1 MEKRERGI
9 FLKRISLSFFRER
22 ASSLWL
28 GLTLIVMLIVLV
40 CGALFAKETPPER
53 PADLSSSQWEAD
65 LSAADYSGDIDEEVY
80 IPIPVA
86 STRDPQQDG
95 EKTDDA
101 LNDEKDTESDPLE
114 EEEET
119 PEPEVADKDPQTEQ
133 KPSSGSQATE
143 DAPLSPGNGGTAGGN
158 TENGNTTSTAYFTTS
173 IIDGETVTANPY
185 SFSIRHKD
193 PSLKVKELQVFV
205 NGRLIPQFKG
215 DVDLSEGKNT
225 IRVKVDYADDS
236 GKIVASPF
244 KDYTVYLDTQ
254 SLVIHTS
261 LKDQTVDRDLFTF
274 TASASYLGESV
285 AVTVTLNG
293 EKTEGSGDS
302 YRVRLKDGANTIVL
316 SAEKNGLRKEET
328 YTVTYVNSGIFDFET
343 DLTDG
348 MTVTEENLSFS
359 VWMVNSQNARISVR
373 LNGGKT
379 EQSDNGKF
387 TVTLSYGE
395 NTVTV
400 TAKDGEQKVSRSYK
414 IYFERQHATA
424 DNPIPDQEHAPTLQ
438 CNLSDGMTVNNSKY
452 TVDLIAK
459 DYHGNRLR
467 ASNITVEMNGSPLR
481 LEGEN
486 EKTTYLLQLSTPEN
500 VVTVYIKDNEGYDAL
515 YTYHLTYNKTD
526 GPIGYVTVSVEAT
539 TPGLGYIVPPTQVEI
554 YDGEPASYVVKRLF
568 DRCGIT
574 FNYKGTL
581 DEGFY
586 LSRIN
591 KENMVPDYHIPEN
604 LLGYLEED
612 GASETGIWYTDSLG
626 EFDFYGKSGWNI
638 AVDEF
643 YPNSGLSGVHLNDGQ
658 RLSIRF
664 TLHLGYDIGGLNGAA
679 GEYPEKFIESY

>member
-1 MEKRERGI
+1 MKFI
-9 FLKRISLSFFRER
+9 PLSFLRDR
-22 ASSLWL
+22 ASSLWM
-28 GLTLIVMLIVLV
+28 GLLFIVMLIVLG
-40 CGALFAKETPPER
+40 CGALFAEESPPER
-53 PADLSSSQWEAD
+53 PADRASSQWDAD
-65 LSAADYSGDIDEEVY
+65 LSAADCIGDVNEEVY

-86 STRDPQQDG
+86 STGNPEQDR
-95 EKTDDA
+95 ENTDDA
-101 LNDEKDTESDPLE
+101 LNPEKDTESEPQE

-119 PEPEVADKDPQTEQ
+119 PEPEAADNTPQTEQ
-133 KPSSGSQATE
+133 KPTSVDQATK
-143 DAPLSPGNGGTAGGN
+143 DHPISPGNGGTAGGN
-158 TENGNTTSTAYFTTS
+158 TENGNTTSTEYFTTS
-173 IIDGETVTANPY
+173 IKDGETVTSNPY

-193 PSLKVKELQVFV
+193 PELKVKDLQVFV

-215 DVDLSEGKNT
+215 DVDLTEGKNT

-236 GKIVASPF
+236 GKIVASPY

-261 LKDQTVDRDLFTF
+261 LSDQTVDRDLLSF
-274 TASASYLGESV
+274 TASASYLGEST

-293 EKTEGSGDS
+293 QKTEGSGDR

-316 SAEKNGLRKEET
+316 SAEINGLRKEET

-343 DLTDG
+343 DLVDG
-348 MTVTEENLSFS
+348 MTVSESSFSFS
-359 VWMVNSQNARISVR
+359 VWMVNSQNAKISVR

-379 EQSDNGKF
+379 VQSDNGTF
-387 TVTLSYGE
+387 TVALAYGE
-395 NTVTV
+395 NTIAV
-400 TAKDGEQKVSRSYK
+400 TAKDGDQKVSRSYK
-414 IYFERQHATA
+414 VYLERQHATA
-424 DNPIPDQEHAPTLQ
+424 DHPIPDPEHAPTLQ
-438 CNLSDGMTVNNSKY
+438 CNLTDGMTVNNSKY

-459 DYHGNRLR
+459 DYQGKRLR
-467 ASNITVEMNGSPLR
+467 SSNITVKLNGSPVR

-486 EKTTYLLQLSTPEN
+486 EKTTYLLQLYTPEN

-515 YTYHLTYNKTD
+515 YTFHLNYQKTD

-539 TPGLGYIVPPTQVEI
+539 TLGLGYLVPPTQVEI
-554 YDGEPASYVVKRLF
+554 YDGEPAAYVVKRFF

-574 FNYKGTL
+574 FDYKGTL

-586 LSRIN
+586 LARIN
-591 KENMVPDYHIPEN
+591 RENLVPDYHIPEN
-604 LLGYLEED
+604 LLRYLEED

-658 RLSIRF
+658 RLAIRF
-664 TLHLGYDIGGLNGAA
+664 TLHLGYDIGGLNGAD